1 MADGK
6 KSEESLNKH
15 GHHAHFTGNKKV
27 HEAVTQS
34 DFRSLFENS
43 LDSMLIA
50 KPDGSILSANPA
62 ACRIFGMTEE
72 EIRRAG
78 RTGIMVLDKKAKHA
92 IKEREKEGKAKGELT
107 LRRKD
112 GSTFEGEVTSNLFTD
127 SEGTVKTSII
137 IRDITER
144 QKAEKAMRESQ
155 ERLNLAQKIGHVGS
169 WEYYTKKDKAFWS
182 DELFNIFGLKPQLY
196 GPDVTTYVKLIH
208 PNDREKINTTMEKV
222 LFKGKT
228 GDKASFD
235 YRILRQDGSLR
246 TIHSERMIREVDQD
260 GKSTRIMGVEQDITE
275 RKKAE
280 EALQLSEEKYRKI
293 VTTSQE
299 GILTIDT
306 KGKITFMNQV
316 LADWT
321 GLDVETAIGT
331 SVFQLVAKEDL
342 EKVYKRWEKRKTG
355 ATESYDF
362 KFKRKDRSDLWVL
375 VNGAPIN
382 DAAGN
387 FNGLLAMISNITE
400 RKKTEE
406 ALKEREALYR
416 TLFDNS
422 DDGFILLEPVFDE
435 NGEACDFR
443 FLKVNRA
450 YERQTGRKAAVVE
463 DKMAKEVAPDLE
475 QKWISLI
482 GEVVKS
488 GKAVRCE
495 NYNART
501 GRWYDAHYFPYA
513 RNKVGIFFRDI
524 TDRKDLERQLKDR
537 ERLAAIGQT
546 ARMVGHD
553 IRNPLQSMIG
563 NVYLLKSSL
572 TEMPESEVKKEA
584 AESFDDLEQNILYID
599 KIVSD
604 LQDYAKPLKPE
615 FSSVNLYDLI
625 VSSLK
630 SITIPDDVAL
640 SINVIKLSTI
650 RTDPE
655 FMRRALTNLINNAIQ
670 AMPNGGK
677 LDISGFRKK
686 GEIWISVSDT
696 GIGIPNEVKPN
707 LFAPMVTTKAKG
719 LGLGLAVVKRLIEAL
734 DGSITFESK
743 KGKGTKFIIKL
754 PVER

>member
-1 MADGK
+1 MTDGK

-15 GHHAHFTGNKKV
+15 GHHARFTSSKKV
-27 HEAVTQS
+27 HESIRQS

-43 LDSMLIA
+43 LDSILIT

-62 ACRIFGMTEE
+62 ACRMFSMSEE
-72 EIRRAG
+72 EIRRVGRAG
-78 RTGIMVLDKKAKHA
+78 LMVFDEKAKLA
-92 IKEREKEGKAKGELT
+92 LKEREKAGKAKAELT

-112 GSTFEGEVTSNLFTD
+112 GSTFEGEVTSNLFKD
-127 SEGTVKTSII
+127 REGTVKTSMI

-144 QKAEKAMRESQ
+144 KKAEKAMRESE

-182 DELFNIFGLKPQLY
+182 DELFRIFGLKPQLY
-196 GPDVTTYVKLIH
+196 GPEVTAYVKLIY
-208 PNDREKINTTMEKV
+208 PDDREKINTMMEKV
-222 LFKGKT
+222 LFKGKA

-246 TIHSERMIREVDQD
+246 IIHSERMIREVDQD

-275 RKKAE
+275 HKKAE
-280 EALQLSEEKYRKI
+280 EALRLSEEKYRQI

-321 GLDVETAIGT
+321 GIDVEASIGT

-342 EKVYKRWEKRKTG
+342 EKVYKRWDKRKTG
-355 ATESYDF
+355 DTESYDF
-362 KFKRKDRSDLWVL
+362 KFKRKDGSDLWVL

-400 RKKTEE
+400 RKKAEE
-406 ALKEREALYR
+406 ALKESEALYR

-422 DDGFILLEPVFDE
+422 DDGFILLEPMFDE
-435 NGEACDFR
+435 TGKACDFR

-450 YERQTGRKAAVVE
+450 YERQTGRKAVVVE
-463 DKMAKEVAPDLE
+463 GKMAKEVAPDLE
-475 QKWISLI
+475 QEWVSLI

-488 GKAVRCE
+488 GKSVRYE
-495 NYNART
+495 NFNART
-501 GRWYDAHYFPYA
+501 SRWYDAHYFPWA
-513 RNKVGIFFRDI
+513 KGQIGILFRDI
-524 TDRKDLERQLKDR
+524 TERKDLERQLKDH

-572 TEMPESEVKKEA
+572 TEMPESEVKREV

-630 SITIPDDVAL
+630 SIRIPDNVTL
-640 SINVIKLSTI
+640 SINVIKVSTL

-655 FMRRALTNLINNAIQ
+655 FIRRALTNLINNAVQ

-677 LDISGFRKK
+677 LDISGFRNK
-686 GEIWISVSDT
+686 GEIWISVYDT
-696 GIGIPNEVKPN
+696 GIGIPNEVKPK